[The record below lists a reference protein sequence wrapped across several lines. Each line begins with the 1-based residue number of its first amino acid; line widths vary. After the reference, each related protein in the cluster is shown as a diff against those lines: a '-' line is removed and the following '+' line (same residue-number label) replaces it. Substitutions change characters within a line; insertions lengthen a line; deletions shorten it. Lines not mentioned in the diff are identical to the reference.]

1 MRTNSINA
9 RDGRRRVEPNI
20 LVGRHCTKPFSNGT
34 VWILGFCP
42 SRFGIPSLGVLSSQ
56 RSRIPAAKHRRRE
69 LKQTCILYPVSC
81 KTTIRLVH
89 FPDKLRAILVIFPL
103 ELRAGWSISLQ
114 NYEQTWSFSFQNY
127 E

>member
-56 RSRIPAAKHRRRE
+56 EDRGFQPPSTEGVSSSK
-69 LKQTCILYPVSC
+69 LVSCILYPA
-81 KTTIRLVH
+81 
-89 FPDKLRAILVIFPL
+89 P
-103 ELRAGWSISLQ
+103 SLTHASKYVQ
-114 NYEQTWSFSFQNY
+114 VNVDN
-127 E
+127 